1 MIHACISLLMFCHK
15 PQTCEQKPFFL
26 MFFLSIWHTR
36 FCTNN
41 VVLRALNSLSHLWP
55 PVPVTASLPWSPR
68 HAWRS
73 SQKVA
78 HEKFL
83 WGGFHPGPSIDEVHQ
98 QIKNFSGSLWICWCH
113 GVGKRGS
120 LAEKVQP
127 DCSWYWRVEERC
139 QGSMGSGCD
148 QTRQL
153 WGRWHCHHCCPICQF
168 WRCGH
173 HQDACEGN
181 CRRSRGQGGAL
192 GDPHWSPWF
201 FRRAQ
206 FRTDGALSR
215 PPAS

>member
-1 MIHACISLLMFCHK
+1 ML
-15 PQTCEQKPFFL
+15 
-26 MFFLSIWHTR
+26 FLSIWHTH

-41 VVLRALNSLSHLWP
+41 AVLRALNSLTIFGHLCPWQP
-55 PVPVTASLPWSPR
+55 ASLDPR

-98 QIKNFSGSLWICWCH
+98 QLKNFSGNLWICWCH

-120 LAEKVQP
+120 LAGKVRT

-168 WRCGH
+168 RRCGR

-181 CRRSRGQGGAL
+181 CRRSRGQAGAL
-192 GDPHWSPWF
+192 GDPHWSRHDF
-201 FRRAQ
+201 FGRAQ
-206 FRTDGALSR
+206 FRTDRALPR